1 MLFRSNVW
9 NDGADPVGVLKT
21 DSADVPMLRELD
33 NDPDIESVL
42 VVSGPRQNI
51 WFTVEPINNILEN

>member
-1 MLFRSNVW
+1 MLFRS
-9 NDGADPVGVLKT
+9 VGVLKT

-51 WFTVEPINNILEN
+51 WFTEEPINNILEN